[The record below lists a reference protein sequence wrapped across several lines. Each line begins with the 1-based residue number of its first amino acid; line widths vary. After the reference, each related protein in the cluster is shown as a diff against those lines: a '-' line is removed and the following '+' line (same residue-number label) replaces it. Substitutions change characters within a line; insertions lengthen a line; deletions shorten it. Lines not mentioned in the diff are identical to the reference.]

1 MSQQV
6 WAEYGAQ
13 YGTGPGKPIWS
24 LPAGG
29 QFQDVPAGELLRIY
43 TATLSYLPEDP
54 KATIGRADLA
64 GRNAAGSAIWRLQIV
79 YVEPQRT
86 LHLTFPQGLTVG
98 AGGWVEVFASADGDA
113 SPHPTGPGEIWVS
126 FTAALEAAPS
136 LPHPSLL

>member
-1 MSQQV
+1 MIGTPEEFPIHSTGGKHV
-6 WAEYGAQ
+6 AAGMGRIWRAIRHWA
-13 YGTGPGKPIWS
+13 GKPIWS

-64 GRNAAGSAIWRLQIV
+64 GRNAAGTAIWRLQIV

-113 SPHPTGPGEIWVS
+113 SPHPTGTGEIW
-126 FTAALEAAPS
+126 
-136 LPHPSLL
+136 